1 MKTNED
7 EKTKEQKLAEELMIW
22 LPKFS
27 AGVTLQFVL
36 SNGTTASITTLKI
49 LLDSVDATI
58 GTGSI
63 IRIKQAAFPNAPDQE
78 KWQNPDNLT
87 AEQVGIEDGW
97 RLLLVSEIY
106 DRKCYITAFAWGI
119 HCGWGSMDTW
129 LCRSKSVTYRVK
141 ASEHPVGSLKPK
153 GEKLGGVHA
162 KPIDRPGEMANPLKG
177 LKVRRG
183 IS

>member
-7 EKTKEQKLAEELMIW
+7 EKTEAQKLADDLMIW

-27 AGVTLQFVL
+27 AGIALEIIGHKTMSVVL
-36 SNGTTASITTLKI
+36 CPSDLI
-49 LLDSVDATI
+49 DAI
-58 GTGSI
+58 EVGCE
-63 IRIKQAAFPNAPDQE
+63 IRIKQAAFPDAPDQE

-153 GEKLGGVHA
+153 GEIV
-162 KPIDRPGEMANPLKG
+162 NPLKG
-177 LKVRRG
+177 LKVRRAE
-183 IS
+183 

>member
-7 EKTKEQKLAEELMIW
+7 EKTEVKFPDPPDGEQW
-22 LPKFS
+22 HN
-27 AGVTLQFVL
+27 T
-36 SNGTTASITTLKI
+36 
-49 LLDSVDATI
+49 
-58 GTGSI
+58 
-63 IRIKQAAFPNAPDQE
+63 
-78 KWQNPDNLT
+78 DNLT

-106 DRKCYITAFAWGI
+106 ERTHYIKSRVWVIGS
-119 HCGWGSMDTW
+119 GWGLLDTW
-129 LCRSKSVTYRVK
+129 LCRSNLVTYRVK

-162 KPIDRPGEMANPLKG
+162 KPIDRPGEKVNPLKG

-183 IS
+183 RSDFMLGMV